1 MYIIILYTFIY
12 ILLLGTLLV
21 VPFRSVVL
29 CLHWSYLLWRTQA
42 AQTEWT
48 FWSVSLRYT
57 HGSKGGKYR
66 CQMRLYAVTNAALW
80 GWNKRASRSLQ
91 DPDPSQRAK
100 GTGVANSNAQWQIWS
115 AFHAYYTP
123 NNCSYLQHLP
133 RHRPL
138 ARVIQ
143 LMVSLELPY
152 WKHHKE
158 RQEQWTSCACWPL
171 RTLLKALLPMGGA
184 CPDTQRAALNKIVI
198 VRTNEN

>member
-1 MYIIILYTFIY
+1 MENASSPNRVDFLKRESAIHAWVQRWQISLSNE
-12 ILLLGTLLV
+12 TL
-21 VPFRSVVL
+21 RGN
-29 CLHWSYLLWRTQA
+29 Q
-42 AQTEWT
+42 
-48 FWSVSLRYT
+48 
-57 HGSKGGKYR
+57 R
-66 CQMRLYAVTNAALW
+66 CLW
-80 GWNKRASRSLQ
+80 GWNKQASRSLQ